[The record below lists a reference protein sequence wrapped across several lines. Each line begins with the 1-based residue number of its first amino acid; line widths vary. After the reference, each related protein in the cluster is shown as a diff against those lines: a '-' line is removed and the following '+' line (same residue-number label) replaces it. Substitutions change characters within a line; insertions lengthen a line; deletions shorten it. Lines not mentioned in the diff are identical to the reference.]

1 MRVADYDT
9 MRVMVAEREAENM
22 DGNDLVEML
31 YSGYDGYKY
40 ESDEDIMDIFL
51 QMYEARDIPKI
62 KLETGRQQCKECGYL
77 VCVCKP
83 VTFYTPQRKRSNK

>member
-1 MRVADYDT
+1 MSRIPDYDT
-9 MRVMVAEREAENM
+9 MRVMVATREAENM
-22 DGNDLVEML
+22 DGNDLVEIL

-51 QMYEARDIPKI
+51 QLYDAKDIPKI
-62 KLETGRQQCKECGYL
+62 KTKQEQCEKCTYV

-83 VTFYTPQRKRSNK
+83 VPFYTPTREK